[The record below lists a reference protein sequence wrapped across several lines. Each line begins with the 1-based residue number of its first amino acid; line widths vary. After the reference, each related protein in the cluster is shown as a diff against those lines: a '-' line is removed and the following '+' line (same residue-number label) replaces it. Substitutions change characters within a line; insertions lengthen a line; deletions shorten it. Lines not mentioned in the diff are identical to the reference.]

1 MPNLEEARK
10 RFETAGDLLSVVK
23 MMKALAAA
31 NIREYE
37 QAGES
42 LEGYLSGIMLAF
54 RGVLHSFPASGTGG
68 KEPVREKTGMIVFG
82 SDQGM
87 CGQFN
92 DRIAAHA
99 QTVVHELGLQKGGAL
114 QARGVDGNDAPS
126 GGVRILAVGQR
137 AADRLAGFSL
147 PVEDTL
153 QIPTS
158 PAGMTPAVLDL
169 IRVIDAWNT
178 VSRIDR
184 VLLLFNRHTS
194 GAMYE
199 PLTERLLPLDREWLA
214 GIRAQPWPTHVLP
227 VFRMDAGVLF
237 SSIVRHYLIASLYR
251 AFAESLASENAS
263 RLAAMQ
269 GAEKNIR
276 DRIVSLRS
284 EYHHERQVAITEELL
299 DIISG
304 FITLEKGG

>member
-1 MPNLEEARK
+1 MPDLEGARK
-10 RFETAGDLLSVVK
+10 RFETAGNLLSVVK

-37 QAGES
+37 QAEDS

-54 RGVLHSFPASGTGG
+54 RGLLHSYPAGTISTGA
-68 KEPVREKTGMIVFG
+68 KEGEKTGAIVFG

-99 QTVVHELGLQKGGAL
+99 LSVMEEFK
-114 QARGVDGNDAPS
+114 QAPGNLH
-126 GGVRILAVGQR
+126 ILAVGQR
-137 AADRLAGFSL
+137 AFDRLAGL
-147 PVEDTL
+147 GLQAEDTL
-153 QIPTS
+153 QVPSS
-158 PAGMTPAVLDL
+158 PAGMTPAVQDL
-169 IRVIDAWNT
+169 IGSIDAW
-178 VSRIDR
+178 SARLRIEH
-184 VLLLFNRHTS
+184 VLLLYNRHTS

-199 PLTERLLPLDREWLA
+199 PFTQRLLPLDLAWLA
-214 GIRAQPWPTHVLP
+214 GIKAQAWPTRVLP
-227 VFRMDAGVLF
+227 VFRMDPDTLF
-237 SSIVRHYLIASLYR
+237 SVIVRHYLISSLYR

-276 DRIVSLRS
+276 DRITALRS

-304 FITLEKGG
+304 FTALEKPV

>member
-1 MPNLEEARK
+1 MPDLEGARK
-10 RFETAGDLLSVVK
+10 RYETAGDLLSVVK

-37 QAGES
+37 QAGDS

-54 RGVLHSFPASGTGG
+54 RGLLRDYPLGRAGNAEHRGEQTG
-68 KEPVREKTGMIVFG
+68 VIVFG

-99 QTVVHELGLQKGGAL
+99 LTTMDGLGLSPEN
-114 QARGVDGNDAPS
+114 RH
-126 GGVRILAVGQR
+126 ILSVGQR
-137 AADRLAGFSL
+137 AFDRLAGLGLQVEESL
-147 PVEDTL
+147 QVPG
-153 QIPTS
+153 S
-158 PAGMTPAVLDL
+158 PAGMTPAVQNL
-169 IRVIDAWNT
+169 IGIIDRWST
-178 VSRIDR
+178 GLKVTR
-184 VLLLFNRHTS
+184 VLLEYNHHLS
-194 GAMYE
+194 GALYE
-199 PLTERLLPLDREWLA
+199 PVTQRLLPLDREWLA
-214 GIRAQPWPTHVLP
+214 GIKAQPWPTHVLP
-227 VFRMDAGVLF
+227 VFHMDADRLF
-237 SSIVRHYLIASLYR
+237 SVIVKHYLIASLYR

-284 EYHHERQVAITEELL
+284 EYHQARQVAITEELL

-304 FITLEKGG
+304 FTTLEAGR